1 MLNNHSARA
10 DQCFSEGYYH
20 WSIVNTQT
28 REDLMNM
35 DDLYYILSN
44 QNVYRKNVTVCLQLD
59 NNVVEIRK

>member
-1 MLNNHSARA
+1 MLKNHSARA

-20 WSIVNTQT
+20 WLIVNTQT

-35 DDLYYILSN
+35 DELYYILSN

>member
-1 MLNNHSARA
+1 
-10 DQCFSEGYYH
+10 
-20 WSIVNTQT
+20 
-28 REDLMNM
+28 MNM